1 MKPVAMPTAVTPA
14 VNTVKSG
21 EICRVTGEISLLA
34 LAARLT
40 MCALFVMA
48 PGCPPGPPAAVGL
61 ASRPGRH
68 RRAKAPGGLSRKNDA
83 RIRLAADGRGRTPR
97 LWLRHGDYGP
107 GRHAQAAAAC

>member
-14 VNTVKSG
+14 AEAVRSG

-34 LAARLT
+34 SAARLT
-40 MCALFVMA
+40 MGALSVMA
-48 PGCPPGPPAAVGL
+48 SGCLAGQPAAVGL

-68 RRAKAPGGLSRKNDA
+68 RRAEARGGLSRTNDA
-83 RIRLAADGRGRTPR
+83 RVRLAADGRGRTPR

-107 GRHAQAAAAC
+107 GRH